1 MATSG
6 WLPTIMDTPNLE
18 PWDRRQHTSNRSSTL
33 TSTFSIVVYMLLESL
48 RACLLVNPSTQ
59 PGSAETE
66 HTWSLSSELTPC
78 SSLDYRTHRILE
90 FSASSSFQES
100 PIICSP
106 TMRIT

>member
-1 MATSG
+1 MVTSG
-6 WLPTIMDTPNLE
+6 LQPTTMDTPNLE
-18 PWDRRQHTSNRSSTL
+18 SWDRRQHTCNRSSTL
-33 TSTFSIVVYMLLESL
+33 TSTFSTVVCTLPGNL

>member
-6 WLPTIMDTPNLE
+6 SQPTIMDTPD
-18 PWDRRQHTSNRSSTL
+18 PWLQLRDHSQPLTCNRSSTP
-33 TSTFSIVVYMLLESL
+33 TSTFSIVVCMLLESL

-78 SSLDYRTHRILE
+78 SSSDYRTRRILE
-90 FSASSSFQES
+90 FSASS
-100 PIICSP
+100 
-106 TMRIT
+106 